1 MNTQPVSLS
10 AWTLIM
16 DAGPLV
22 KLILLLLFFA
32 SVLTWAVLYQKTK
45 LIKATREDDQKF
57 IDYFWSSKSLDD
69 ISSNLDA
76 FEHSTVA
83 KVFASAYRELRKMP
97 VPEIT
102 NLERALNRA
111 QMVQLE
117 ALEKNVD
124 WLATIA
130 SAAPFIGLFGTV
142 WGIMNSFQNI
152 GATGSANL
160 AIVAPGISEALIATA
175 VGLAAAIPASIGY
188 NSLLSKIK
196 RSSVEMETFSQE
208 FLNMVQR
215 NLASTTKAH
224 RHGNESEQSI

>member
-1 MNTQPVSLS
+1 MNTNINLS

-16 DAGPLV
+16 DASPLV
-22 KLILLLLFFA
+22 KLVLFVLFFG
-32 SVLTWAVLYQKTK
+32 SVITWALIYQKTK
-45 LIKATREDDQKF
+45 LLKSTREDDQKF
-57 IDYFWSSKSLDD
+57 LDFFWDSKSLDE
-69 ISSNLDA
+69 I
-76 FEHSTVA
+76 FEQVGDFQNSAVA
-83 KVFASAYRELRKMP
+83 KVFSSAYREIRKMP
-97 VPEIT
+97 VLEMT

-111 QMVQLE
+111 QTLQLE
-117 ALEKNVD
+117 ELEKNVD

-175 VGLAAAIPASIGY
+175 IGLAAAIPASIGY
-188 NSLLSKIK
+188 NALLNRIKKVSL
-196 RSSVEMETFSQE
+196 EMETFSQE

-215 NLASTTKAH
+215 NLAPPSKAKF
-224 RHGNESEQSI
+224 HGNESEQLV